1 MHAVPRVRFPALL
14 LAACLVAGCELPPD
28 PAAPRA
34 PGDVLAIGAVQGT
47 GEASPLLDQHV
58 TVEGVVT
65 GNFARYLGGWF
76 VQDGGDGD
84 PATSDGLFVVADHA
98 PELRAGDRV
107 RLHGRVVEHGD
118 RARGT
123 LTTLQAGRIEVV
135 GHGAVAP
142 VVLEAPPA
150 DWERYEGM
158 RVRIEAPLTLG
169 GQHQLSR
176 HGVLHASFGGR
187 LSTPTELAPPGEGA
201 ARVAA
206 DNARRLVL
214 LDDARADTNP
224 GPAWYL
230 DGQPPPRLGS
240 VARGVE
246 GIVDQRWG
254 EMRLQLTAPLRI
266 EPANRPPP
274 PTVPGNLRLA
284 VLNLHNLFNGDG
296 RGGGFPTARGA
307 RTPAQLRAQLDAL
320 VATLHGLDPHVAAL
334 MELEN
339 DGYGPDS
346 SLAQLVAALNAGGG
360 DWAFVDAGH
369 GPGGDA
375 IRVALVYR
383 RSRLRP
389 LGAPATLEDGPFGRR
404 SRVPLA
410 QAFVPQAGG
419 RDAGP
424 AFVLVAN
431 HFKSKGCGEATG
443 ADADQGDGQAC
454 WNATRVD
461 SARRLAAWMA
471 SDPTG
476 TGTDLAAIV
485 GDFNAYSQ
493 EDPLRLLRAEGW
505 VDALPADRGG
515 PHSFVFDGL
524 AGRLD
529 HALLSP
535 ALARHLAGAAVW
547 HANADEPANVRDRG
561 ANVGD
566 RQATPWRS
574 SDHDPLLVG
583 LAL

>member
-1 MHAVPRVRFPALL
+1 RPLPRRLVR
-14 LAACLVAGCELPPD
+14 AGRGRRRSGHLRRPVRGRRPRPRTARRRPG
-28 PAAPRA
+28 PAARPGGGARRPR
-34 PGDVLAIGAVQGT
+34 PR
-47 GEASPLLDQHV
+47 H
-58 TVEGVVT
+58 
-65 GNFARYLGGWF
+65 
-76 VQDGGDGD
+76 
-84 PATSDGLFVVADHA
+84 ADHA
-98 PELRAGDRV
+98 AGRADRG
-107 RLHGRVVEHGD
+107 GRPRRGGAGG
-118 RARGT
+118 ARGA
-123 LTTLQAGRIEVV
+123 AGGLGALR
-135 GHGAVAP
+135 GHAGPDRGAAHPWRPAPAVAP
-142 VVLEAPPA
+142 RRAAREL
-150 DWERYEGM
+150 R
-158 RVRIEAPLTLG
+158 R
-169 GQHQLSR
+169 
-176 HGVLHASFGGR
+176 
-187 LSTPTELAPPGEGA
+187 TPVHPDRAGA
-201 ARVAA
+201 AR
-206 DNARRLVL
+206 RRR
-214 LDDARADTNP
+214 RA
-224 GPAWYL
+224 G
-230 DGQPPPRLGS
+230 GGRQ
-240 VARGVE
+240 
-246 GIVDQRWG
+246 
-254 EMRLQLTAPLRI
+254 
-266 EPANRPPP
+266 RPPP
-274 PTVPGNLRLA
+274 GAARRRPGRYEPGPGLVPGRPAAAAAGQRVPRRRGHRRPALGRDAAAAQRAASEPARPPAAAPGNLRLA

-485 GDFNAYSQ
+485 
-493 EDPLRLLRAEGW
+493 
-505 VDALPADRGG
+505 
-515 PHSFVFDGL
+515 
-524 AGRLD
+524 
-529 HALLSP
+529 
-535 ALARHLAGAAVW
+535 
-547 HANADEPANVRDRG
+547 
-561 ANVGD
+561 
-566 RQATPWRS
+566 
-574 SDHDPLLVG
+574 
-583 LAL
+583 